1 MPNVDIL
8 ILAIIRG
15 ASEILPIDAA
25 AHAVLVS
32 RLLCWPDHGNL
43 INAAGDAGILV
54 ALLVYFWR
62 DALQMVRGALRVLR
76 GKPGGPGTGLIMPL
90 LIGSLPAFALTFV
103 LRDVLAVSIQDPV
116 YVAVL
121 LVAFA
126 VVLYVADHAGLTVRH
141 LDQMNFAQ
149 AAIVG
154 LLQGLAV
161 LPGVSRGGM
170 VLTVTR
176 ILGYE
181 RVDAARFMLL
191 LSIPWMAA
199 SGLYRLYRGIAM
211 HEAVDPDRTLLMGCV
226 TGLTAFIAI
235 VFLMYWMRRGSV
247 TLFAV
252 YRVALGAALIYAL
265 YELPMLKC

>member
-1 MPNVDIL
+1 VPNVDIL

-25 AHAVLVS
+25 AHTLLLS
-32 RLLCWPDHGNL
+32 RLLCWPAQGNL
-43 INAAGDAGILV
+43 INAAGDGGILV

-62 DALQMVRGALRVLR
+62 DMLQMVRNTLRVMR
-76 GKPGGPGTGLIMPL
+76 GKSAPGAALIAHL
-90 LIGSLPAFALTFV
+90 LIGSLPAFAITFA
-103 LRDVLAVSIQDPV
+103 LRDILAVSIQDPV

-126 VVLYVADHAGLTVRH
+126 VVLYVADHAGLTVRR
-141 LDQMNFAQ
+141 LDQMNVGQ

-170 VLTVTR
+170 VLTVMR

-181 RVDAARFMLL
+181 RADAARFMLL

-199 SGLYRLYRGIAM
+199 SGLYRIYRGIAA
-211 HEAVDPDRTLLMGCV
+211 HETIDPDRTLLMGCV
-226 TGLTAFIAI
+226 TGVTAFIAI
-235 VFLMYWMRRGSV
+235 AFLMYWMRRGSV
-247 TLFAV
+247 TLFAL

-265 YELPMLKC
+265 YALPMLKC

>member
-25 AHAVLVS
+25 AHTVLVS
-32 RLLCWPDHGNL
+32 RLLCWPNHGNL
-43 INAAGDAGILV
+43 INAAGDGGILV
-54 ALLVYFWR
+54 ALLVYFWQ
-62 DALQMVRGALRVLR
+62 DVLQMVRSALRMLR
-76 GKPGGPGTGLIMPL
+76 GKSAPRAALIVHL

-103 LRDVLAVSIQDPV
+103 LRDVLAVSVQDPI

-121 LVAFA
+121 LVTFA

-141 LDQMNFAQ
+141 IDQMNLGQ

-176 ILGYE
+176 MLGYE

-191 LSIPWMAA
+191 LGIPWMAA
-199 SGLYRLYRGIAM
+199 SGLYRVYRGITAN
-211 HEAVDPDRTLLMGCV
+211 ESVDPDRTLLMACV
-226 TGLTAFIAI
+226 TGVTAFIAI
-235 VFLMYWMRRGSV
+235 AFLMYWMRRGSV

-252 YRVALGAALIYAL
+252 YRVALGAALIYTL
-265 YELPMLKC
+265 YELPTLKC